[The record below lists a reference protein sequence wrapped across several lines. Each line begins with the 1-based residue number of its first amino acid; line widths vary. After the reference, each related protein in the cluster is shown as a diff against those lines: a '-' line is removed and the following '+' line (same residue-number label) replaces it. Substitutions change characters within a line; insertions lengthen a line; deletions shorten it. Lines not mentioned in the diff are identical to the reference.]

1 MTAQAKPMTSGIA
14 RTPDLQKGFVLVMA
28 LVFLALLT
36 IIGVTAMSTTSL
48 EEKMAGNMKD
58 RNLAF
63 QAAETA
69 LLAAERWYENQTTKP
84 VFPDTAHGLYVADST
99 SAVSNWDAVNWS
111 SANVVTYPCTPTL
124 TSSCGSNVGK
134 VNAQPK
140 YIIED
145 LGELPEEKGSIVSP
159 TDYKG
164 KGSTLARI
172 TARGTG
178 GTDAA
183 VSMVQSTYARQF

>member
-1 MTAQAKPMTSGIA
+1 MTAHANLMTSGIA
-14 RTPDLQKGFVLVMA
+14 RMPHRQKGFVLIMA

-69 LLAAERWYENQTTKP
+69 LLAAERWYETQTTKP
-84 VFPDTAHGLYVADST
+84 VFPDTANGLYVTDST

-111 SANVVTYPCTPTL
+111 TNVVTFPCTPTT
-124 TSSCGSNVGK
+124 TSSCGSGVAKINT
-134 VNAQPK
+134 QPK

>member
-1 MTAQAKPMTSGIA
+1 MTAHANPMTGNIA
-14 RTPDLQKGFVLVMA
+14 RLPDRQKGFVLIMA

-36 IIGVTAMSTTSL
+36 IIGVTAMNTTSL

-69 LLAAERWYENQTTKP
+69 LLAAERWYEVQTTKP
-84 VFPDTAHGLYVADST
+84 VFPDTANGLYVTDST
-99 SAVSNWDAVNWS
+99 TAVSNWDAISWTT
-111 SANVVTYPCTPTL
+111 NVVTFPCTPTL
-124 TSSCGSNVGK
+124 TTSCGSGVGK
-134 VNAQPK
+134 VNTQPK

-164 KGSTLARI
+164 KGSTIARI

>member
-1 MTAQAKPMTSGIA
+1 MIAHANPMTSRIA
-14 RTPDLQKGFVLVMA
+14 RMPDRQKGFVLIMA

-69 LLAAERWYENQTTKP
+69 LLAAERWYEIQTTKP
-84 VFPDTAHGLYVADST
+84 VFPDTANGLYVTDST

-111 SANVVTYPCTPTL
+111 TSIVTFPCTPTT
-124 TSSCGSNVGK
+124 TSGCGSGVAK
-134 VNAQPK
+134 VNTQPK

-164 KGSTLARI
+164 KGSTIARI

>member
-1 MTAQAKPMTSGIA
+1 MHTILSSDRNITLRNNQ
-14 RTPDLQKGFVLVMA
+14 RGFVLVMA

-36 IIGVTAMSTTSL
+36 IIGVTAMGTTSL

-69 LLAAERWYENQTTKP
+69 LLAGERWYEIQSTKP
-84 VFPDTAHGLYVADST
+84 VFPDTTRGLYVIDAT
-99 SAVSNWDAVNWS
+99 SAVSNWDNINWS
-111 SANVVTYPCTPTL
+111 TNVVVYPCTPTL
-124 TSSCGSNVGK
+124 TSGCGSGVSKINS
-134 VNAQPK
+134 QPK

-145 LGELPEEKGSIVSP
+145 LGELPETKGSIVTP

-164 KGSTLARI
+164 KGSSMARI

>member
-1 MTAQAKPMTSGIA
+1 MIAHANPMTRCIA
-14 RTPDLQKGFVLVMA
+14 RLPDRQQGFVLVMA

-69 LLAAERWYENQTTKP
+69 LLAAERWYETQTTKP
-84 VFPDTAHGLYVADST
+84 VFPDTANGLYVTDST

-111 SANVVTYPCTPTL
+111 TSVVTFPCTPTT
-124 TSSCGSNVGK
+124 TSSCGSGVAE
-134 VNAQPK
+134 VNTQPK

>member
-1 MTAQAKPMTSGIA
+1 MTANVFPISSCLNEAPIRQ
-14 RTPDLQKGFVLVMA
+14 QGFVLVMA
-28 LVFLALLT
+28 LVFLTLLT
-36 IIGVTAMSTTSL
+36 IIGVTALSTTSL

-63 QAAETA
+63 QSAETA
-69 LLAAERWYENQTTKP
+69 LLAAERWYEAQTTKP
-84 VFPDTAHGLYVADST
+84 VFPDIANGLYVTDST
-99 SAVSNWDAVNWS
+99 SAVSNWDAINWTT
-111 SANVVTYPCTPTL
+111 NVVTFPCTPT
-124 TSSCGSNVGK
+124 TTTSCGSGVSKINT
-134 VNAQPK
+134 QPK
-140 YIIED
+140 FIIED
-145 LGELPEEKGSIVSP
+145 MGELPEEKGSIVSP

-164 KGSTLARI
+164 KGSSIARI

>member
-1 MTAQAKPMTSGIA
+1 MITHRIQVTNHITSI
-14 RTPDLQKGFVLVMA
+14 PENQKGFVLVMA
-28 LVFLALLT
+28 LVFLVLLT
-36 IIGVTAMSTTSL
+36 IIGVTAMNTTSL

-69 LLAAERWYENQTTKP
+69 LLAAERWYETQSTKP
-84 VFPDTAHGLYVADST
+84 VFPDTTHGLYVTDST
-99 SAVSNWDAVNWS
+99 AAVANWDAISWNT
-111 SANVVTYPCTPTL
+111 NVVTFPCSPTT
-124 TSSCGSNVGK
+124 TSSCGSGVAK
-134 VNAQPK
+134 VNSQPK

-164 KGSTLARI
+164 KGRTMARI

>member
-1 MTAQAKPMTSGIA
+1 MTAHANPMTGGIA
-14 RTPDLQKGFVLVMA
+14 RLPDRQKGFVLIMA

-58 RNLAF
+58 RNIAF

-69 LLAAERWYENQTTKP
+69 LLAAERWYETQTTKP
-84 VFPDTAHGLYVADST
+84 VFPDTAHGLYVTDST
-99 SAVSNWDAVNWS
+99 SAVSNWNAVNWS
-111 SANVVTYPCTPTL
+111 STNVVTFPCTPTT
-124 TSSCGSNVGK
+124 TSSCGSGVVKINT
-134 VNAQPK
+134 QPK

-145 LGELPEEKGSIVSP
+145 LGELPEEKGSLVLP

-164 KGSTLARI
+164 KGRTLARI

>member
-1 MTAQAKPMTSGIA
+1 MTAHANLMTSGIA
-14 RTPDLQKGFVLVMA
+14 RMPHRQKGFVLIMA

-69 LLAAERWYENQTTKP
+69 LLAAERWYETQTTKP
-84 VFPDTAHGLYVADST
+84 VFPDTANGLYVTDST

-111 SANVVTYPCTPTL
+111 TNVVTFPCTPTT
-124 TSSCGSNVGK
+124 TSSCGSGVAKINT
-134 VNAQPK
+134 QPK

-145 LGELPEEKGSIVSP
+145 MGELPEEKGSIVSP

-164 KGSTLARI
+164 KGSTIARI

>member
-1 MTAQAKPMTSGIA
+1 MTAHANPMTSGIA
-14 RTPDLQKGFVLVMA
+14 RMPDPQKGFVLIMA

-69 LLAAERWYENQTTKP
+69 LLAAERWYETQTTKP
-84 VFPDTAHGLYVADST
+84 VFPDTAKGLYVTDST
-99 SAVSNWDAVNWS
+99 SAVWNWDAVNWS
-111 SANVVTYPCTPTL
+111 TNVVTYPCTPTI
-124 TSSCGSNVGK
+124 TSSCGSGVAKINT
-134 VNAQPK
+134 QPK

-164 KGSTLARI
+164 KGSTIARI

>member
-1 MTAQAKPMTSGIA
+1 MTFHPTA
-14 RTPDLQKGFVLVMA
+14 RCMIHLPDRQKGFVLVMA

-36 IIGVTAMSTTSL
+36 IIGVTAMGTTSL

-63 QAAETA
+63 QAAESA
-69 LLAAERWYENQTTKP
+69 LLAAERWYEVQTTKP
-84 VFPDTAHGLYVADST
+84 VFPDTANGLYVTDST
-99 SAVSNWDAVNWS
+99 SAVTNWDAVNWS

-124 TSSCGSNVGK
+124 TSGCGSGVDK
-134 VNAQPK
+134 VNTQPK

-164 KGSTLARI
+164 KGSTIARI

>member
-1 MTAQAKPMTSGIA
+1 MG
-14 RTPDLQKGFVLVMA
+14 
-28 LVFLALLT
+28 
-36 IIGVTAMSTTSL
+36 TTSL

-69 LLAAERWYENQTTKP
+69 LLAGERWYEVQSTKP
-84 VFPDTAHGLYVADST
+84 VFPDTTHGLYVTDAT
-99 SAVSNWDAVNWS
+99 SAVSNWDSINWS
-111 SANVVTYPCTPTL
+111 NNVVAYPCTPTL
-124 TSSCGSNVGK
+124 TSSCGSGVSK
-134 VNAQPK
+134 VNTQPK

-145 LGELPEEKGSIVSP
+145 LGELPETKGSIVSP

-164 KGSTLARI
+164 KGSSIARI

>member
-1 MTAQAKPMTSGIA
+1 MTAHANLMTSGIA
-14 RTPDLQKGFVLVMA
+14 RMPHRQKGFVLIMA

-48 EEKMAGNMKD
+48 EEKMAGNMKE

-69 LLAAERWYENQTTKP
+69 LLAAERWYEIQTTKP
-84 VFPDTAHGLYVADST
+84 VFPDTANGLYVTDST

-111 SANVVTYPCTPTL
+111 TNVVTFPCTPTT
-124 TSSCGSNVGK
+124 TSSCGSGVAKINT
-134 VNAQPK
+134 QPK

-164 KGSTLARI
+164 KGSTMARI

>member
-1 MTAQAKPMTSGIA
+1 MTAHANLMTSGIA
-14 RTPDLQKGFVLVMA
+14 RMPHRQKGFVLIMA

-69 LLAAERWYENQTTKP
+69 LLAAERWYETQTTKP
-84 VFPDTAHGLYVADST
+84 VFPDTANGLYVTDST

-111 SANVVTYPCTPTL
+111 TNVVTFPCTPTT
-124 TSSCGSNVGK
+124 TSSCGSGVTK
-134 VNAQPK
+134 VNSQPK

>member
-1 MTAQAKPMTSGIA
+1 MIAHANPMTSRIA
-14 RTPDLQKGFVLVMA
+14 RMPDRQKGFVLIMA

-69 LLAAERWYENQTTKP
+69 LLAAERWYEIQTTKP
-84 VFPDTAHGLYVADST
+84 VFPDTANGLYVTDST

-111 SANVVTYPCTPTL
+111 TSIVTFPCTPTT
-124 TSSCGSNVGK
+124 TSSCGSGVAKINT
-134 VNAQPK
+134 QPK

-164 KGSTLARI
+164 KGSTIARI